1 MLMVS
6 YLVAIPTA
14 VMVGSTGCANPD
26 PEPAAAPAHVV
37 DIDLRS
43 ESTVKAGMV
52 PRNATFASLLE
63 SVSYTHL
70 TLPTIC
76 SL

>member
-1 MLMVS
+1 MRLVS
-6 YLVAIPTA
+6 YLVVILTA

-52 PRNATFASLLE
+52 P
-63 SVSYTHL
+63 VSYTHL
-70 TLPTIC
+70 TLPTKA
-76 SL
+76 